1 MGKPAMSELSILHRR
16 LRRLQRH
23 RRWMRRGLAA
33 TTAGLVILSV
43 TVALFLTDWLL
54 EMSRLERV
62 LAMIGAVVFSIWAV
76 RRLVR
81 PWLGKR
87 ETELDAALWVER
99 QQQIDSELVA
109 ALQFESPQAHQWG
122 SVELEQAVIGRAA
135 AIGAKIDVMRGVSIR
150 PLLRR
155 GLWLAASVAVAAA
168 GGWFFPQHA
177 ATFADRL
184 LLGTN
189 RYPTATKIDTL
200 RINGQSIVLRGDQLR
215 VKCPYGQPVD
225 FEAECS
231 GRLPPAGRAELRTRV
246 GGTISLAMEPGSAEH
261 VYRGQLPRL
270 VESVKYEVYMGD
282 ARTDPGW
289 LEVVPLPVIDLE
301 LVVTTPPYSGAN
313 ATPAVL
319 GGLRQAAVLEGSQ
332 IELRIAS
339 DKPLCRATLKLDDQ
353 PFELARSG
361 VRADDLSSSGETRR
375 ISSLQRREHWTLAP
389 AGTPLE
395 SVTDLV
401 RYSIQVTDT
410 DGLEL
415 ERPLSG
421 VIRIKPDDPPRIVA
435 SAVTRHVLP
444 AARPTIAFE
453 AADDH
458 GLARVVVRPEVT
470 RADGQVEAAEDL
482 QVFVHEKSSAL
493 RTSIQESYRLDL
505 APLELA
511 KGDQV
516 KIVLEALDFRGP
528 RQGKIA
534 QTEPILF
541 EVTDEQGIL
550 AALSESDRESAR
562 QLQTMIER
570 QLDVGEG
577 P

>member
-1 MGKPAMSELSILHRR
+1 MGEPAMSELSILHRR
-16 LRRLQRH
+16 LRRLLRR
-23 RRWMRRGLAA
+23 RRWMRRGLVAA
-33 TTAGLVILSV
+33 TAGLVLLSV
-43 TVALFLTDWLL
+43 TAALFLADWLL
-54 EMSRLERV
+54 EMSRLERM
-62 LAMIGAVVFSIWAV
+62 LAMAGAVLLSVLAV
-76 RRLVR
+76 RRSVR
-81 PWLGKR
+81 QWLGKR

-109 ALQFESPQAHQWG
+109 ALQFESPQAAQWG

-135 AIGAKIDVMRGVSIR
+135 AIGAKIDVMQGVSIR
-150 PLLRR
+150 PLVRR
-155 GLWLAASVAVAAA
+155 GLWLAASVAAAAA
-168 GGWFFPQHA
+168 GVWFFPQHA
-177 ATFADRL
+177 ATFADRV

-189 RYPTATKIDTL
+189 RYPTATKIDAL
-200 RINGQSIVLRGDQLR
+200 RINGQSIALRDAQVR

-231 GRLPPAGRAELRTRV
+231 GRLPLAGRAELRTRV
-246 GGTISLAMEPGSAEH
+246 GGTISLALEPGSAEH
-261 VYRGQLPRL
+261 VYRGLLPRL
-270 VESVKYEVYMGD
+270 VESVEYELYLGD
-282 ARTDPGW
+282 ARTDPGS
-289 LEVVPLPVIDLE
+289 LDVVPLPVIDLE
-301 LVVTTPPYSGAN
+301 LVVTPPPYSGAN
-313 ATPAVL
+313 APPAVL

-332 IELRIAS
+332 VELRIAS
-339 DKPLCRATLKLDDQ
+339 DKPLRQATLMLDDQ
-353 PFELARSG
+353 PFELTYREARAEVATGEAGG
-361 VRADDLSSSGETRR
+361 VSA
-375 ISSLQRREHWTLAP
+375 LQRRKHWTLAT

-395 SVTDLV
+395 AVTNPV

-410 DGLEL
+410 DGLGL

-444 AARPTIAFE
+444 AARPTILFE
-453 AADDH
+453 ADDDH

-470 RADGQVEAAEDL
+470 RADGQVVATEVL
-482 QVFVHEKSSAL
+482 PVFVHEESSAL

-516 KIVLEALDFRGP
+516 KIVLEAADYRGS
-528 RQGKIA
+528 RQGKVA
-534 QTEPILF
+534 QTEPIVF

-562 QLQTMIER
+562 QLQTMIDR
-570 QLDVGEG
+570 QLDVGEE

>member
-1 MGKPAMSELSILHRR
+1 MGEPAMSELSILHRR
-16 LRRLQRH
+16 LRRLQRR

-54 EMSRLERV
+54 EMSRPERV

-81 PWLGKR
+81 PWLGKH

-168 GGWFFPQHA
+168 GVWFFPQHA

-184 LLGTN
+184 LLGTS

-225 FEAECS
+225 FEAKCS
-231 GRLPPAGRAELRTRV
+231 GRLPPAGRAELRTRA
-246 GGTISLAMEPGSAEH
+246 GGTISLAMEPGPAEH

-270 VESVKYEVYMGD
+270 VESVKHEVYMGD

-289 LEVVPLPVIDLE
+289 LDVVPLPVIDLE
-301 LVVTTPPYSGAN
+301 LVVTPPPYSGAG
-313 ATPAVL
+313 ATPVVF
-319 GGLRQAAVLEGSQ
+319 GGLRQIAVLEGSRV
-332 IELRIAS
+332 ELRIGS
-339 DKPLCRATLKLDDQ
+339 DKPLRQAILKLDDQ
-353 PFELARSG
+353 PFELTCREARAKAAGEAGG
-361 VRADDLSSSGETRR
+361 V
-375 ISSLQRREHWTLAP
+375 SSLERREHWTLAP

-410 DGLEL
+410 DGLGL

-470 RADGQVEAAEDL
+470 RADGQVEATEDL

-493 RTSIQESYRLDL
+493 RTSLQESYRLNL

>member
-1 MGKPAMSELSILHRR
+1 MGEPAMSDLSILHRR
-16 LRRLQRH
+16 LRRLLRR

-33 TTAGLVILSV
+33 ATAGLVLLSV
-43 TVALFLTDWLL
+43 TATLFLTDWLL
-54 EMSRLERV
+54 EMSRPERM
-62 LAMIGAVVFSIWAV
+62 LAIAGAVLLSVLAV
-76 RRLVR
+76 RRSVR
-81 PWLGKR
+81 QWLGKR

-109 ALQFESPQAHQWG
+109 ALQFESPQAGQWG

-135 AIGAKIDVMRGVSIR
+135 DIGAKIDVMQGVSIR
-150 PLLRR
+150 PLVRR
-155 GLWLAASVAVAAA
+155 GLWLAASVAAAAA
-168 GGWFFPQHA
+168 GAWFFPQHA

-184 LLGTN
+184 LLGTS

-200 RINGQSIVLRGDQLR
+200 RINGQSIALRDAQVR

-231 GRLPPAGRAELRTRV
+231 GRLPLAGRAELRTRV
-246 GGTISLAMEPGSAEH
+246 GGTISLALEPGLAEH
-261 VYRGQLPRL
+261 VYRGLLPRL
-270 VESVKYEVYMGD
+270 VESVEYELYLGD

-289 LEVVPLPVIDLE
+289 LDVVPLPVIDLE
-301 LVVTTPPYSGAN
+301 LVVTPPLYLRAN
-313 ATPAVL
+313 ARPDVL
-319 GGLRQAAVLEGSQ
+319 SGLRQAAVLEGSQ
-332 IELRIAS
+332 VELLIAS
-339 DKPLCRATLKLDDQ
+339 DKPLRQATLMLDDQ
-353 PFELARSG
+353 PFELTCREARTEVAVEEAG
-361 VRADDLSSSGETRR
+361 NV
-375 ISSLQRREHWTLAP
+375 SSLQQREHWALAP
-389 AGTPLE
+389 VGTPLE
-395 SVTDLV
+395 SVTVPV

-410 DGLEL
+410 DGLQL
-415 ERPLSG
+415 ERPFGG
-421 VIRIKPDDPPRIVA
+421 VIHIKPDDPPRIVA

-444 AARPTIAFE
+444 AAKPTILFE

-470 RADGQVEAAEDL
+470 RADGQVAAAADL
-482 QVFVHEKSSAL
+482 PVFVYEESSAP
-493 RTSIQESYRLDL
+493 RTLIQQSYRFDL
-505 APLELA
+505 APLKLV

-516 KIVLEALDFRGP
+516 KIVLEAADYRGS
-528 RQGKIA
+528 RQGKVA
-534 QTEPILF
+534 QAEPIAF